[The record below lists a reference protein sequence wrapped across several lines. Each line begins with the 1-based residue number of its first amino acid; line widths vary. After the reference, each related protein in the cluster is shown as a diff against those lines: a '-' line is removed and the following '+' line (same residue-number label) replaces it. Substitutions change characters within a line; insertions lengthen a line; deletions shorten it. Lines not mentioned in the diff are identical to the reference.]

1 MRKKD
6 NAMEKMEIYTHEEIK
21 DMCLGKVGTPRRD
34 AYEANRQR
42 KIQACYFGELVKEK
56 RKSKRL
62 TQEKLAEM
70 LGVQKGQISK
80 IERGQNITLS
90 TILRLLKALRI
101 NVRFGHDGDV
111 SLT

>member
-6 NAMEKMEIYTHEEIK
+6 KTMEKMEIYTHEEIK
-21 DMCLGKVGTPRRD
+21 DKYLGKIGTPKRD
-34 AYEANRQR
+34 AYEANLQR
-42 KIQACYFGELVKEK
+42 RIQACYFGELVKEK

-80 IERGQNITLS
+80 IEKGQNITLS
-90 TILRLLKALRI
+90 TISRLLKALHI

>member
-1 MRKKD
+1 
-6 NAMEKMEIYTHEEIK
+6 MEKMEIYTHEEIK
-21 DMCLGKVGTPRRD
+21 DMCLGKVGTPKRD
-34 AYEANRQR
+34 AYEADRQR
-42 KIQACYFGELVKEK
+42 RIQACYFGDLVKEN

-80 IERGQNITLS
+80 IENGKNITLS

-101 NVRFGHDGDV
+101 NVRFGHDGEV

>member
-6 NAMEKMEIYTHEEIK
+6 NAMEKMEIYTFEEIK
-21 DMCLGKVGTPRRD
+21 DMCLGKIGTPERD

-42 KIQACYFGELVKEK
+42 RIQACYFGELVKEK

-80 IERGQNITLS
+80 IENGKNITLS

-101 NVRFGHDGDV
+101 NVRFGHDGEV